1 MDWLTTQTDFD
12 YDAAGRL
19 ITQTNGNGTT
29 VSRQYDVAGRLTN
42 LQNKKSGGSV
52 ITSHTFTLDKVGNRT
67 GVSETVPLNPLFTNQ
82 SLTFA
87 HNAGHQLISDG
98 VRAYTYDNNG
108 NRISSNDGVN
118 PVTYAYNAKDRLTA
132 VQRPAQTDTYNYNG
146 DGRWSR
152 PSGTAQKPDMCSTAA
167 GMPNMLAETDTAG
180 TIQNYFIH
188 GNGLL
193 YAIKASDESYSVYHY
208 DAVGNTLALSDGAE
222 LSPTTRL
229 WAIRGGRRLFRHN
242 P

>member
-1 MDWLTTQTDFD
+1 M
-12 YDAAGRL
+12 
-19 ITQTNGNGTT
+19 
-29 VSRQYDVAGRLTN
+29 
-42 LQNKKSGGSV
+42 
-52 ITSHTFTLDKVGNRT
+52 
-67 GVSETVPLNPLFTNQ
+67 NPLFTNQ

-132 VQRPAQTDTYNYNG
+132 VQRPAQTDTYYYNG
-146 DGRWSR
+146 DGALVAAVRN
-152 PSGTAQKPDMCSTAA
+152 GTETRYVLDTAA

-188 GNGLL
+188 GNG
-193 YAIKASDESYSVYHY
+193 AA
-208 DAVGNTLALSDGAE
+208 TLCHQSL
-222 LSPTTRL
+222 
-229 WAIRGGRRLFRHN
+229 
-242 P
+242 